1 MFKVFVVVVIVHL
14 VFVFAEKSG
23 RLHLC
28 GLENGRR
35 YLEPYNS
42 ARHGEKD
49 WGVGEI

>member
-1 MFKVFVVVVIVHL
+1 MFKVFVVVAIVHL
-14 VFVFAEKSG
+14 VFVFAEKPG

-35 YLEPYNS
+35 YLEPYSS

-49 WGVGEI
+49 WGVREI